1 MFTRCKWL
9 LVHVYGLQ
17 LFVHIFNVECTEYN
31 LRVTCAQ
38 ARHSQT
44 QRSNALLNIVERSKT
59 YAYSMRDQFTCI
71 GVFVWYKYKGQQIPA
86 LLLRIFAG
94 KFLVN
99 ISCKMRQ
106 CWLTVFSTLLSICRE
121 IDSPYTLKW
130 IERYQRY
137 ATSSHWVSS
146 NCSYTSMNGN
156 ATKLNKKLHETLY
169 HLLVCIWLQ
178 QQKQQKQQ
186 HPPYG
191 HIITYMDMEPS
202 YTRVWKSL
210 DPINLKPIVF
220 NKNM

>member
-137 ATSSHWVSS
+137 AWSLSIIKLFIHIHEWKCNKTKQQIARDTVSPAGLYLIATTKTTKAAAS
-146 NCSYTSMNGN
+146 TIWAYNNLHGYGAFIYTSV
-156 ATKLNKKLHETLY
+156 K
-169 HLLVCIWLQ
+169 ISWS
-178 QQKQQKQQ
+178 
-186 HPPYG
+186 
-191 HIITYMDMEPS
+191 D
-202 YTRVWKSL
+202 
-210 DPINLKPIVF
+210 
-220 NKNM
+220 